1 MGDCHSSDPGS
12 NPGPGAL
19 SSLRIPTSID
29 YDRNNHNKTNKR
41 CTNSETDTSLL
52 VQNKNNNIDNYK
64 VVKLFEN
71 NQMRDLYNRKK
82 KLDYWTERI
91 HKDLYEHDKK
101 DVLKFLEIMQEKD
114 QSILTITRCISIVI
128 QIRKQIDKPLSK
140 ATKEDIKAIFRWMDN
155 NRYKVETIEKYRA
168 IIKKFYKMVYGNNEY
183 YPDCVKWFS
192 VKVGKD
198 KHSQERGLDIA
209 EYLEEEE
216 IPILIENT
224 PTVQKKAFLA
234 CLYESGSRPE
244 EFLRLSNL
252 DCKIDTNGA
261 ILILRGKTGER
272 RIRIVSFAKLLQ
284 QWLDVHPLKHQKQFP
299 IWISQATNYNNQP
312 LGLRGAQLIIEEAL
326 AKGKLDKHKR
336 LYLLRHSRATHLCK
350 WLTEAQMCV
359 FFGWQQGT
367 KVVRRYIH
375 LSGKDLDN
383 TLLSI
388 SEEGKQVTKQHEYL
402 LKTRKCN
409 RCTETL
415 SPSQQFCGRCGLT
428 TILAEQYTKELD
440 LERENKE
447 LKQQIQMVKEEM
459 DDKFNKIISM
469 IQQNPILAQV
479 KPEALKSK
487 KIL

>member
-1 MGDCHSSDPGS
+1 MWDCHSCDPGS

-19 SSLRIPTSID
+19 SSVRIPTSAA
-29 YDRNNHNKTNKR
+29 NLNHIRINPKTDKSSIIQEKND
-41 CTNSETDTSLL
+41 NSCD
-52 VQNKNNNIDNYK
+52 KYK
-64 VVKLFEN
+64 IVKLFEN

-82 KLDYWTERI
+82 KLYYWTDRI
-91 HKDLYEHDKK
+91 HKDLDEYDKK

-114 QSILTITRCISIVI
+114 QSILTIIRCISIVI

-140 ATKEDIKAIFRWMDN
+140 FTKEDIKAIFQWMDN
-155 NRYKVETIEKYRA
+155 KKYKVETIEKYRA
-168 IIKKFYKMVYGNNEY
+168 VIKKFYKMVYGSNKY

-209 EYLEEEE
+209 EYLEEEV
-216 IPILIENT
+216 PILIENT
-224 PTVQKKAFLA
+224 PTLQKRAFLA

-284 QWLDVHPLKHQKQFP
+284 QWLDIHPLKHQKQFP
-299 IWISQATNYNNQP
+299 LWISQATNYNNQP
-312 LGLRGAQLIIEEAL
+312 LGLRGAQKIIEEAL
-326 AKGKLDKHKR
+326 SNAKFDKHKR

-350 WLTEAQMCV
+350 WFTEAQMCV
-359 FFGWQQGT
+359 FFGWQHGT

-388 SEEGKQVTKQHEYL
+388 SEEGKQVTKHEYL

-409 RCTETL
+409 RCTETI

-428 TILAEQYTKELD
+428 TTLAEQYTKELD
-440 LERENKE
+440 LERENRE
-447 LKQQIQMVKEEM
+447 LKQQIQTVKEEM
-459 DDKFNKIISM
+459 DNKFNQINFNDST
-469 IQQNPILAQV
+469 
-479 KPEALKSK
+479 KSYFGTSK
-487 KIL
+487 NRCTS

>member
-1 MGDCHSSDPGS
+1 
-12 NPGPGAL
+12 
-19 SSLRIPTSID
+19 
-29 YDRNNHNKTNKR
+29 
-41 CTNSETDTSLL
+41 
-52 VQNKNNNIDNYK
+52 
-64 VVKLFEN
+64 
-71 NQMRDLYNRKK
+71 MRDLYNRKK

-91 HKDLYEHDKK
+91 HQDLDEPDKS
-101 DVLKFLEIMQEKD
+101 DVLKFVEIMQEKD

-140 ATKEDIKAIFRWMDN
+140 VTKEDIKIVFQWMDTKK
-155 NRYKVETIEKYRA
+155 YKVETVEKYRA
-168 IIKKFYKMVYGNNEY
+168 VIKKFYKMVYGNNEY

-216 IPILIENT
+216 IPIMIENT
-224 PTVQKKAFLA
+224 TTLQKKAFLA

-252 DCKIDTNGA
+252 DFKIDTNGA
-261 ILILRGKTGER
+261 ILMLRGKTGER

-299 IWISQATNYNNQP
+299 LWISQATNYNNQP

-326 AKGKLDKHKR
+326 AKAKLDKHKR

-428 TILAEQYTKELD
+428 TTLAEQYTKELD
-440 LERENKE
+440 LERENRE

-459 DDKFNKIISM
+459 DDKFSKIISM
-469 IQQNPILAQV
+469 IQQNPLLAQV
-479 KPEALKSK
+479 KTDILLNK
-487 KIL
+487 KTN